1 MAPSDQNNHHHPG
14 TFDELIFRRELNEVH
29 LLLDFISG
37 RPNAHIWDLD
47 GKVPRSPSD
56 STDTPPGEKSACKAH
71 DNTLDAFE
79 TIKRICK
86 LRYPPTSP
94 STDKAYDATAD
105 GKCLQ
110 VAKYLHGVGDSN
122 NAIIRMLGGVFGWG
136 LIARIVR
143 GYTFISRNYED
154 GDRIFIVG
162 FSRGSY
168 TARALGG
175 LIADQ
180 GVLNAKT
187 LDLAD
192 PIVGYRNGVA
202 AWRAHRSN
210 RVTAISKTWNASVVS
225 LFRDVTSKLTLN
237 PPIDPK
243 DLIPGVKIQA
253 IGVWDTVGA
262 LGIPLYVESSDSRV
276 DVFRF
281 ADTAL
286 SPAVKYGFHAISVDE
301 QRGDFTPTL
310 WDKRAN
316 VTQVLFPGAHSD
328 VGGGYPSTDN
338 ECGLSDGS
346 LAWMTKSL
354 ATIENG
360 IIFQN
365 PFLPMSPSAL
375 GVAHQP
381 WANGVFVG
389 LPHGPRDFVKY
400 LPLGAHY
407 SIRDRLAEQR
417 VLGDPTGAPGPYAP
431 STLADYFKSI
441 TTWVE

>member
-1 MAPSDQNNHHHPG
+1 MPKNIVFCADG
-14 TFDELIFRRELNEVH
+14 TWNGPN
-29 LLLDFISG
+29 SG
-37 RPNAHIWDLD
+37 EDD
-47 GKVPRSPSD
+47 
-56 STDTPPGEKSACKAH
+56 DTPKTT
-71 DNTLDAFE
+71 NVW
-79 TIKRICK
+79 K
-86 LRYPPTSP
+86 LFLNLASDPHSGAVVYATEQES
-94 STDKAYDATAD
+94 SLTAD

-122 NAIIRMLGGVFGWG
+122 NAIVKMLGGVFGWG

-175 LIADQ
+175 LIVDQ
-180 GVLNAKT
+180 GLLNAKT
-187 LDLAD
+187 LNLAD
-192 PIVGYRNGVA
+192 PIVAYRNGVA

-225 LFRDVTSKLTLN
+225 LFRDVTSFLTLT

-243 DLIPGVKIQA
+243 DLVPGVKIQA

-262 LGIPLYVESSDSRV
+262 MGIPLYVESSDARV

-281 ADTAL
+281 ADQSL
-286 SPAVKYGFHAISVDE
+286 SPAVLNGFHAISVDE
-301 QRGDFTPTL
+301 ERGDFTPTL
-310 WDKRAN
+310 WKERAN

-328 VGGGYPSTDN
+328 VGGGYPSTNN
-338 ECGLSDGS
+338 ENGLSDGA
-346 LAWMTKSL
+346 LAWMTRSL
-354 ATIENG
+354 AEIDNG

-365 PFLPMSPSAL
+365 PYLPMSPSAL

-381 WANGVFVG
+381 WASGVFVG
-389 LPHGPRDFVKY
+389 LAHGPRDFLKF
-400 LPLGAHY
+400 LPLGAYY
-407 SIRDRLAEQR
+407 SIRDRLLEKR
-417 VLGDPTGAPGPYAP
+417 VLGDPVGTPGRYVPSALANYF
-431 STLADYFKSI
+431 STLE
-441 TTWVE
+441 TWVH

>member
-1 MAPSDQNNHHHPG
+1 MPKNIVFCADG
-14 TFDELIFRRELNEVH
+14 TWNGPN
-29 LLLDFISG
+29 SG
-37 RPNAHIWDLD
+37 EDD
-47 GKVPRSPSD
+47 
-56 STDTPPGEKSACKAH
+56 DTPKTT
-71 DNTLDAFE
+71 NVW
-79 TIKRICK
+79 K
-86 LRYPPTSP
+86 LFLNLASDPHSGAVVYATEQES
-94 STDKAYDATAD
+94 SLTAD

-286 SPAVKYGFHAISVDE
+286 SPAVKYGLHAISVDE